1 MAEVPQELK
10 DKCFEAVELARES
23 GKIKKGANE
32 VTKAIERG
40 NAKLVVYAENT
51 TPPEIVMHLK
61 PLCDEKD
68 VLCLVAPTK
77 EELGTIAGIPLS
89 TAAIAVTEEGNAKKV
104 IQEIKKNIENPVTEA
119 PKEETKEEAKEEEP
133 AAEEKQE
140 ETKKE
145 GEAEATQE

>member
-119 PKEETKEEAKEEEP
+119 PKKEEP
-133 AAEEKQE
+133 AAEEKE
-140 ETKKE
+140 EEKKE
-145 GEAEATQE
+145 ESEAEATQE